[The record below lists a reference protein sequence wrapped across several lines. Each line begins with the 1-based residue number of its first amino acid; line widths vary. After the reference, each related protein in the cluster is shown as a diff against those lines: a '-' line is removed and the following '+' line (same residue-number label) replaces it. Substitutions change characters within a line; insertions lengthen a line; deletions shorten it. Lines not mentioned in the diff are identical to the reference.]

1 MQRAATRFRISKS
14 AIDRWTDGW
23 MPAYVLARHTSLDR
37 AMGSASSR
45 FFSHSRRGP
54 LSSRGKRQ
62 LDCNYQRRDGAWSN
76 ERSARRSLACAMHR
90 IVVINDRVRNRYPPT
105 RRWRPLDYDCII
117 VVTLAR
123 LDTVSTIIA
132 IGLHSACKRCTVH
145 TRVHRRMHR

>member
-1 MQRAATRFRISKS
+1 MRFRISKS

-54 LSSRGKRQ
+54 LNSARTRGKRQ
-62 LDCNYQRRDGAWSN
+62 LDCNYQRRDRAQSN
-76 ERSARRSLACAMHR
+76 ERSARRSACAMHR
-90 IVVINDRVRNRYPPT
+90 IVVINDQVRNRYPPT
-105 RRWRPLDYDCII
+105 RRWRALDYDCII
-117 VVTLAR
+117 VVTLPC
-123 LDTVSTIIA
+123 LDAVSTIIE

-145 TRVHRRMHR
+145 TGVHRRVHR